1 MRDLLPEEARQRR
14 ALGKTLLD
22 HFALHGYELVTP
34 PAFELASVL
43 EKGLGALDPGD
54 VLRFVEPES
63 GEVCA
68 LRPDM
73 TPQIARMVATRLADE
88 PLPLRLSYEGTV
100 VRRRQGRAK
109 KHRQIPQAG
118 IELYGASVEEGDLEV
133 LRLCA
138 SVMRSAGLSSFVIDL
153 GHAQIARSLVL
164 ELPFELAEEVTDALV
179 QKDIARL
186 DGLLSSPKA
195 KGVDAMLSRALVG
208 LLSLSGGEPDRPGEK
223 VLEQGAMVVRGTKAE
238 GPLEELRVLWER
250 AQRPRKTIAGA
261 PNGSLEG
268 ILRLDLG
275 EVRGFAYYTGVI
287 FHCLAPGPGEPVG
300 AGGRYD
306 DLLGRFGLPLSAV
319 GFGLNLDALARA
331 RRAVNVND
339 ARPIRV
345 VVAQDADVEG
355 LVEILRSRT
364 IAACRA
370 GTSEA
375 TLRYATAHHFTHA
388 VTREVTGE
396 VRMVCLDDS
405 AQTAVFPGDVE
416 PERVVLAVEG
426 LFASR

>member
-14 ALGKTLLD
+14 ALGKTILD

-118 IELYGASVEEGDLEV
+118 IELYGASADEGDLEV
-133 LRLCA
+133 LGLCA
-138 SVMRSAGLSSFVIDL
+138 SVMREAGLSSFVIDL
-153 GHAQIARSLVL
+153 GHAQIARSLVSG
-164 ELPFELAEEVTDALV
+164 LPLAIAEEVTDALV
-179 QKDIARL
+179 HKDTARL
-186 DGLLSSPKA
+186 DALLSSKQA
-195 KGVDAMLSRALVG
+195 NGVDATIARALVG
-208 LLSLSGGEPDRPGEK
+208 LLCLSGGEPDRPGID
-223 VLEQGAMVVRGTKAE
+223 VLEQGEKLVRGTSAE
-238 GPLEELRVLWER
+238 GPLRELARLWRRAHEGRRAIAWAKER
-250 AQRPRKTIAGA
+250 
-261 PNGSLEG
+261 SLEG

-287 FHCLAPGPGEPVG
+287 FHCLAPGPGEPIG

-306 DLLGRFGLPLSAV
+306 DLLGRFGLPMSAI

-331 RRAVNVND
+331 RQAANVKEP
-339 ARPIRV
+339 RPLRV
-345 VVAQDADVEG
+345 VVAEDADALG
-355 LVEILRSRT
+355 LVDFLRART

-370 GTSEA
+370 ASGEA
-375 TLRYATAHHFTHA
+375 TLRYASAHHFTHA
-388 VTREVTGE
+388 VTLDVALGIRL
-396 VRMVCLDDS
+396 VCLDDP
-405 AQTAVFPGDVE
+405 A
-416 PERVVLAVEG
+416 
-426 LFASR
+426 ASRVFAREAMPDEIAMALGELCAT